1 MGEAL
6 EIAKVLVSPCE
17 KLMTM
22 VGGAIGKAYE
32 PRHTRKMADAHAY
45 ELSTIGAVMREFAD
59 IKTSY
64 ENGDIALFTEDF
76 QRLMQRTENRLA
88 LQEITKQQNIENVID
103 KAYELLESENEN
115 AVTNEPVDQ
124 DWMRRFFNITGD
136 VSNSEMQEVWARILS
151 GEIKRPGS
159 FSMRTLETIRNISTE
174 EAQAFQR
181 IVPLIVHNGSAY
193 FVLSDNDILQKYGSS
208 FVDIMLLD
216 ECGLMD
222 SSGTLSLNLSIGKG
236 KPECLLSDTL
246 LVLIRAK
253 EEEDVKIHIGVH
265 TLTKAGLEL
274 FKILEHEIN
283 KDYIAQVANLI
294 FSNNATKVVTSVH
307 KVVSLEQDVDAEKFQ
322 CVRTP
327 LVSYSEETA
336 Q

>member
-17 KLMTM
+17 KLMNM
-22 VGGAIGKAYE
+22 VGSAIGKAYE

-45 ELSTIGAVMREFAD
+45 ELSTIGVVMREFAD

-64 ENGDIALFTEDF
+64 ENGDIALITEDF

-124 DWMRRFFNITGD
+124 DWTRRFFNITGD

-181 IVPLIVHNGSAY
+181 IVPLIVHHGSVY
-193 FVLSDNDILQKYGSS
+193 FALSDNDTLKKYGSS
-208 FVDIMLLD
+208 FVDVMLLD

-222 SSGTLSLNLSIGKG
+222 SSGTLSLNLSIGKD
-236 KPECLLSDTL
+236 KPEGLLSDTL
-246 LVLIRAK
+246 LVLIRGK
-253 EEEDVKIHIGVH
+253 DEENVKIHIGIH

-283 KDYIAQVANLI
+283 EDYIAQVANLV

-307 KVVSLEQDVDAEKFQ
+307 KIVSLKQDAEVETFQ
-322 CVRTP
+322 YVGTP
-327 LVSYSEETA
+327 LVSYSEKTA